1 MKLVVGLS
9 LSSSSELILAQL
21 IINTELARCGTR
33 GYMDGLLAGGV
44 IGLPPVLN
52 FGAPELQA
60 KIVPD
65 VLAGK
70 KFICLAISEAFAGSD
85 VGGMQT
91 YAHKDGNEWVI
102 SGTKKYLRR
111 SSNLVACLPPRAD
124 ALCEQMD
131 NEWHVRRLL
140 HRWL

>member
-1 MKLVVGLS
+1 
-9 LSSSSELILAQL
+9 
-21 IINTELARCGTR
+21 
-33 GYMDGLLAGGV
+33 MDGLLAGDV

-60 KIVPD
+60 KVVPD

-91 YAHKDGNEWVI
+91 YAYKDGNEWVI
-102 SGTKKYLRR
+102 SGTKKYVCLCCRER
-111 SSNLVACLPPRAD
+111 VA
-124 ALCEQMD
+124 
-131 NEWHVRRLL
+131 LL
-140 HRWL
+140 TRERTDG